1 MQGFAL
7 ALGWDETV
15 VAVEGMESGQWV
27 EGQGGVV
34 LSPGPG
40 RVDAALLGVRGVGM
54 EGEGV
59 VARVRF
65 RALRAG
71 DARIV
76 LRQAEGRDA
85 ANRRLGEGEVGVR
98 VEAVRPGW
106 TVLLGPK
113 PNPMR
118 SGEGTELEF
127 GLAEDGAVELMV
139 YGVDGRRV
147 RTLVR
152 ESREAGM
159 YRERWDG
166 RDDGGQGSPS
176 GVYYVRL
183 IAHGQR
189 FTRKLVHLR

>member
-1 MQGFAL
+1 MA
-7 ALGWDETV
+7 
-15 VAVEGMESGQWV
+15 
-27 EGQGGVV
+27 
-34 LSPGPG
+34 
-40 RVDAALLGVRGVGM
+40 
-54 EGEGV
+54 GEGV

-71 DARIV
+71 DAGIALAQV
-76 LRQAEGRDA
+76 EGRDA
-85 ANRRLGEGEVGVR
+85 ANRRLGVGELGVR

-127 GLAEDGAVELMV
+127 GLAEGGAVELMI

-152 ESREAGM
+152 ETREAGM

-166 RDDGGQGSPS
+166 RDDGGHGSPS

-183 IAHGQR
+183 LANGRR
-189 FTRKLVHLR
+189 FTQKLVHLR